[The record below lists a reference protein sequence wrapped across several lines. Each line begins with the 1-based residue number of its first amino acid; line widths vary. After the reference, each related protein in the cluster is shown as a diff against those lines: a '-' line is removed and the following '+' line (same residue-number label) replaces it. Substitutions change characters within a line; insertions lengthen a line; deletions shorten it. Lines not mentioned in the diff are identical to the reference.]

1 MPIRF
6 PRRSFDHAI
15 PAIPVIN
22 RLRFRCLGAHSEVGL
37 AAAAYVKAASRTA
50 SIISMSTVRRSAPPW
65 SCGRT
70 L

>member
-6 PRRSFDHAI
+6 PRQSFDHAI

-37 AAAAYVKAASRTA
+37 AVAAS
-50 SIISMSTVRRSAPPW
+50 
-65 SCGRT
+65 
-70 L
+70 